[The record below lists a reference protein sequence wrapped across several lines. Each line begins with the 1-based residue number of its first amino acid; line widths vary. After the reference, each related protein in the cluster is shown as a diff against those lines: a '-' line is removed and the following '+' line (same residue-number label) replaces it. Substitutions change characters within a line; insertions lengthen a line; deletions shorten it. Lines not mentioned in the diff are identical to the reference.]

1 MAGFEEKIG
10 DLDSE
15 LDLGYSNYVHDPNPG
30 DIAYGSPQPRV
41 VPYYGDIGAWD
52 GIHVI
57 GSFDE
62 EDKEAA
68 EAELS
73 EASHDFEVMI
83 QPFQRMIK
91 IYRIDK

>member
-1 MAGFEEKIG
+1 MVQNQASVWLTFGLTFI
-10 DLDSE
+10 
-15 LDLGYSNYVHDPNPG
+15 
-30 DIAYGSPQPRV
+30 
-41 VPYYGDIGAWD
+41 AWD

-57 GSFDE
+57 GSFDK

-73 EASHDFEVMI
+73 ETSYDFEVTI
-83 QPFQRMIK
+83 EPSQRMIK